1 VVFSL
6 CICANNSSATL
17 PSELCSV
24 VLLWCTHN
32 YSCLTLP
39 TLYLSYTQSQ
49 RQQQLV
55 QLLLSK
61 GADPNTRQ
69 ANNDTALSL
78 AAFFGHSA
86 VVAELMRAGA
96 DARIP
101 DTDGAYPGDT
111 FDAAVTVATQRSV
124 QQLVWGA
131 ELFAQRAPALDAAE
145 KARADAAAAT
155 AAAAAAAATAAAA
168 SRAKQQH
175 SNSPEG
181 SPRWSRLRGNGSP
194 GSPGAT
200 AADEKY
206 RRSSVPF
213 VVQVDDKNW
222 SPLHLAALKGDA
234 KRARKLLAGGASTE
248 GLIEHAYTPLLLAA
262 QNGAAGVVREL
273 LEANAV
279 VDARCDR
286 GFTPL
291 LLGAKNGHMEAVQLL
306 LNKGALVE
314 AHNKRGFTALL
325 LAAQNNHG
333 EVVKHL
339 VEARGAN
346 MEARTDQGFTPLVSA
361 AATTS
366 VRCY

>member
-1 VVFSL
+1 
-6 CICANNSSATL
+6 
-17 PSELCSV
+17 
-24 VLLWCTHN
+24 
-32 YSCLTLP
+32 
-39 TLYLSYTQSQ
+39 
-49 RQQQLV
+49 
-55 QLLLSK
+55 
-61 GADPNTRQ
+61 
-69 ANNDTALSL
+69 
-78 AAFFGHSA
+78 
-86 VVAELMRAGA
+86 MRASA
-96 DARIP
+96 DARIS

-111 FDAAVTVATQRSV
+111 FDTAVPVATQRSV

-145 KARADAAAAT
+145 KARADAAAAS
-155 AAAAAAAATAAAA
+155 AAAVAA
-168 SRAKQQH
+168 RAKQQH
-175 SNSPEG
+175 STSPGG

-194 GSPGAT
+194 GAPGAT
-200 AADEKY
+200 AASGTESAAEKY

-213 VVQVDDKNW
+213 VVQVDDKSW

-248 GLIEHAYTPLLLAA
+248 GLIEHAYTPLLLAT

-286 GFTPL
+286 GLTPL
-291 LLGAKNGHMEAVQLL
+291 LLAAKNGHMEAVQLV

-314 AHNKRGFTALL
+314 AQNKRGFTALL

-339 VEARGAN
+339 VEVRGAN
-346 MEARTDQGFTPLVSA
+346 MEARTDQGFTPLVSTA
-361 AATTS
+361 VNALLVTIVTVCATDCCVRIVLAVWSLTELLTHSRSKLYTCVS
-366 VRCY
+366 VQL

>member
-1 VVFSL
+1 
-6 CICANNSSATL
+6 
-17 PSELCSV
+17 
-24 VLLWCTHN
+24 
-32 YSCLTLP
+32 
-39 TLYLSYTQSQ
+39 
-49 RQQQLV
+49 V

-78 AAFFGHSA
+78 AAFFGHTA

-111 FDAAVTVATQRSV
+111 FDTAVTVGTQRSV
-124 QQLVWGA
+124 QQLVWGS
-131 ELFAQRAPALDAAE
+131 EMFAQRAPALDAAE
-145 KARADAAAAT
+145 KARADAAAA
-155 AAAAAAAATAAAA
+155 AA
-168 SRAKQQH
+168 RAKQQH
-175 SNSPEG
+175 ISRSPGG

-194 GSPGAT
+194 ANGAET
-200 AADEKY
+200 ADEKY

-213 VVQVDDKNW
+213 VVQVDDKSW

-314 AHNKRGFTALL
+314 AQNKRGFTALL

-333 EVVKHL
+333 EIVKHL
-339 VEARGAN
+339 VEVRGAN
-346 MEARTDQGFTPLVSA
+346 MEARTDQGFTPLVS
-361 AATTS
+361 TVVVTG
-366 VRCY
+366 VM